1 MGSYGRN
8 IEFRVVPT
16 SHNRGGRF
24 ATQSSADYATVI
36 PQGAPVKVV
45 GEDDL
50 LRATVELA
58 DVATPPV
65 KGRNGIAIYEH
76 GDGATWAGDD
86 PLLTTYSDKDVLPFA
101 KAIQC
106 ISGPNVKVVL
116 RNTEDHTF
124 LQTRDYEG
132 RVMVEGLGGATPT
145 VEAGEYLEPNDSP
158 SDTVGYWRVTVTRA
172 NAWLVVTSVNNDLG
186 ECEAQML
193 F

>member
-8 IEFRVVPT
+8 IEFRIVPT
-16 SHNRGGRF
+16 AHNRGGRF
-24 ATQSSADYATVI
+24 ATQTEADYATVI

-50 LRATVELA
+50 LRATIELA
-58 DVATPPV
+58 DDATPPV

-86 PLLTTYSDKDVLPFA
+86 PYLATFSDKDTLPFN
-101 KAIQC
+101 KAVQC
-106 ISGPNVKVVL
+106 VSGPNVKVVL
-116 RNTEDHTF
+116 RNTDDETF
-124 LQTRDYEG
+124 LQTRDYSG

-145 VEAGEYLEPNDSP
+145 VEAGEYLEPHDDP
-158 SDTVGYWRVTVTRA
+158 SDDNGYWKVTATAA
-172 NAWLVVTSVNNDLG
+172 NAWLVVTSVDNDRG

>member
-8 IEFRVVPT
+8 FGFRVVPG
-16 SHNRGGRF
+16 SRNRGGRF
-24 ATQSSADYATVI
+24 ATQSTTDYATVI

-58 DVATPPV
+58 DNATPPV

-86 PLLTTYSDKDVLPFA
+86 PFLTTYSDKDTLPA
-101 KAIQC
+101 EKAIQVV
-106 ISGPNVKVVL
+106 SGPNVKVVL
-116 RNTEDHTF
+116 RNTDDETF
-124 LQTRDYEG
+124 LQTRDYSA
-132 RVMVEGLGGATPT
+132 RTMVEGLGGATPT
-145 VEAGEYLEPNDSP
+145 VEAGEYLEPNNSASDSN
-158 SDTVGYWRVTVTRA
+158 GYWQVTATLA
-172 NAWLVVTSVNNDLG
+172 NAWLVVTSVDNDRG